1 MSFSARIKEELS
13 RQMSPARHCQIAE
26 IAAILSLCGGI
37 QISGDDR
44 YTIKIHTE
52 NVTVARKCFT
62 LLKKTFNIEADIS
75 IRRNA
80 HLGKNRVYSVCV
92 KQHEDA
98 LRVLKATKLLSE
110 DGEIG
115 ENLSVVGNVVVQNPC
130 CRRAFLRGAFLAS
143 GSISDP
149 EKFYHFEIVCAT
161 EPKARQ
167 IQSIMATFDIEAKI
181 VMRKRY
187 YVAYIKEGSQIV
199 DMLNVMEAHLSLMEL
214 ENIRILKEMRG
225 NVNRQVNCETANIN
239 KTVSAAV
246 KQINDIVFIRDT
258 AGFESLPPG
267 LAQIARARLEKPEAT
282 LKELG
287 EDLEPPVGK
296 SGVNHRLRKLCE
308 LAERLREEQGAGQVE
323 VCCPCVMRRI
333 VMTKR
338 TVTIE
343 LASGLEARPIAML
356 VQLASSYE
364 SRIYVQSDNKK
375 VNAKSIM
382 GMMTLDLPVGE
393 QVVVTADGAD
403 EEKAINDIEKYLSN
417 N

>member
-161 EPKARQ
+161 EPQARQ
-167 IQSIMATFDIEAKI
+167 ILSIMATFDIEAKI

-187 YVAYIKEGSQIV
+187 YVAYIKEGRQIV

-258 AGFESLPPG
+258 AGF
-267 LAQIARARLEKPEAT
+267 
-282 LKELG
+282 
-287 EDLEPPVGK
+287 
-296 SGVNHRLRKLCE
+296 
-308 LAERLREEQGAGQVE
+308 
-323 VCCPCVMRRI
+323 
-333 VMTKR
+333 
-338 TVTIE
+338 
-343 LASGLEARPIAML
+343 
-356 VQLASSYE
+356 
-364 SRIYVQSDNKK
+364 
-375 VNAKSIM
+375 
-382 GMMTLDLPVGE
+382 
-393 QVVVTADGAD
+393 
-403 EEKAINDIEKYLSN
+403 
-417 N
+417 